1 VRILEMMPSQL
12 ELVDGFVASLLIRI
26 PQLNEDKD
34 TLFNIKLAL
43 HEAIINAVKH
53 GNKMNPNLPVQ
64 VDIKKDEGQVV
75 IQVKDQGDGFDYKNL
90 PDPITPEN
98 LEKLNGRGL
107 FLIQNAM
114 DRVEYADGGRIIK
127 MVKFL

>member
-1 VRILEMMPSQL
+1 MRILEMMPSQL

>member
-12 ELVDGFVASLLIRI
+12 ELVDGFVSSLLKRI

-53 GNKMNPNLPVQ
+53 GNKMNRNLPVQ
-64 VDIKKDEGQVV
+64 VDIKKEEEQVI

-98 LEKLNGRGL
+98 IEKLNGRGL

>member
-1 VRILEMMPSQL
+1 MMPSQL

>member
-1 VRILEMMPSQL
+1 MRILEMMPSQL
-12 ELVDGFVASLLIRI
+12 ELVDGFVSSLLKRI

>member
-1 VRILEMMPSQL
+1 MRILEMMPSQL
-12 ELVDGFVASLLIRI
+12 ELVDGFVSSLLKRI

-53 GNKMNPNLPVQ
+53 GNKMNRNLPVQ
-64 VDIKKDEGQVV
+64 VDIKKDEGQII

>member
-1 VRILEMMPSQL
+1 MRILEMMPSQL
-12 ELVDGFVASLLIRI
+12 ELVDGFVSSLLKRI

-53 GNKMNPNLPVQ
+53 GNKMNRNLPVQ
-64 VDIKKDEGQVV
+64 VDIKKDEGQII

-98 LEKLNGRGL
+98 IEKLNGRGL

>member
-1 VRILEMMPSQL
+1 MRILEMMPSQL
-12 ELVDGFVASLLIRI
+12 ELVDGFVSSLLKRI

-53 GNKMNPNLPVQ
+53 GNKMNRNLPVQ
-64 VDIKKDEGQVV
+64 VDIKKEEEQVI

-98 LEKLNGRGL
+98 IEKLNGRGL